1 MLKRAEMGRI
11 HGEDT
16 NKDPKGSTCRAWN
29 GRKLKVRSKVEI
41 PLKYVT
47 PDLVTDDCR
56 RFGDPGRLIQN
67 DSFLLLFS
75 PF

>member
-29 GRKLKVRSKVEI
+29 GRK
-41 PLKYVT
+41 
-47 PDLVTDDCR
+47 
-56 RFGDPGRLIQN
+56 
-67 DSFLLLFS
+67 
-75 PF
+75 